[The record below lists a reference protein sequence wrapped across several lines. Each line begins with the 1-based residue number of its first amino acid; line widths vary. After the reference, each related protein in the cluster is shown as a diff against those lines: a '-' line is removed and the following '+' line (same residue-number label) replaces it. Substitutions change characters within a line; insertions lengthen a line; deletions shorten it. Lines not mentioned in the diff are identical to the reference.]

1 MLEITNLPKLKSFW
15 SIDEVEN
22 SIVVANSVLKFFKS
36 VEKVMTHDAKRITF
50 ERLDGLEEILN
61 FIKSMHASGLY
72 ADTDAMCKIQFNE
85 LNDVEQMP
93 LIVFYDAIEI
103 YNKLPILN
111 KQKDI
116 EDEFAIELQ
125 FKALGE
131 KELVYGTQIDYKT
144 GVGSERREVWKVG
157 DKYVTYKYS
166 NVGRR
171 ELVTEGIEK
180 DKAINEIRAMS
191 NFIGRIGHKVT
202 EYHSIEEREKLVK

>member
-1 MLEITNLPKLKSFW
+1 MNLCQ
-15 SIDEVEN
+15 N
-22 SIVVANSVLKFFKS
+22 
-36 VEKVMTHDAKRITF
+36 M
-50 ERLDGLEEILN
+50 
-61 FIKSMHASGLY
+61 
-72 ADTDAMCKIQFNE
+72 
-85 LNDVEQMP
+85 
-93 LIVFYDAIEI
+93 
-103 YNKLPILN
+103 NK
-111 KQKDI
+111 
-116 EDEFAIELQ
+116 IELLEKIVAEEPVESELTEK
-125 FKALGE
+125 FNAEISFGE

-144 GVGSERREVWKVG
+144 GVGSERREVWQVG